1 MANASVAASPGL
13 NIGSTSQGTPGTRI
27 VTLGAVILAQS
38 TQQQA
43 SGPQGQRG
51 RGSGP
56 SRTGRQPEPRR
67 RPLSL
72 GRSCKALQWLSPGL
86 LIKRWVLTSA
96 LGLLLLLLG
105 SAIWANLKPVY
116 WTLEAVEHT
125 LAGITRL
132 LPYQLTG
139 PLVLLS
145 GLVLILLGQSRTFRS
160 IKQALA
166 PEQDQSLVDALL
178 AQRRL
183 KRGPSIVAIGGGTGL
198 ATLLSGLKRYS
209 SSITAIV
216 AVTDDGGS
224 SGRLRRDLGIQPPG
238 DIRNCLT
245 ALAKEE
251 QLLTQ
256 LFHYRFTSGEG
267 LEGHSLGNL
276 FLSAL
281 TNITGNLESAV
292 AASSRVLNIQGQVLP
307 ATNADVHL
315 WAQLEDGRL
324 VEGESRISGAGGR
337 IHWVG
342 CQPEAPPALP
352 SALEAIR
359 QADLI
364 LLGPGS
370 LYTSLLPNLL
380 VPQIVK
386 EISRSSAAKLY
397 ICNLMTQPGETDGL
411 DVWGHVAAI
420 GRHLRRQG
428 VTSWL
433 FPDVLAHSGH
443 MDRHLVERYRSA
455 GSEPVTCPVD
465 KLKAEGLRPHLAM
478 MHDRVESLNEEAVSK
493 SLLRHDPW
501 RLARAVMRF
510 YRHHQRRQQ
519 PREIDVTPSCG

>member
-1 MANASVAASPGL
+1 LLHLV
-13 NIGSTSQGTPGTRI
+13 
-27 VTLGAVILAQS
+27 AVILAQS

-43 SGPQGQRG
+43 SGPAHQGGKKDG
-51 RGSGP
+51 RPRAGG
-56 SRTGRQPEPRR
+56 QPGHRR
-67 RPLSL
+67 RPWSL
-72 GRSCKALQWLSPGL
+72 NTSGKLLQWLSPGL
-86 LIKRWVLTSA
+86 LVKRWVLTSA

-116 WTLEAVEHT
+116 WTLAAVEST
-125 LAGITRL
+125 LASITQVF
-132 LPYQLTG
+132 PYRLTG

-145 GLVLILLGQSRTFRS
+145 GLVLILLGQSRTFGS

-166 PEQDQSLVDALL
+166 PEQDRPLVDALL

-183 KRGPSIVAIGGGTGL
+183 KRGPNIVAIGGGTGL
-198 ATLLSGLKRYS
+198 ATLLSGLKHYS
-209 SSITAIV
+209 SRITAV
-216 AVTDDGGS
+216 VTVTDDGGS

-256 LFHYRFTSGEG
+256 LFRYRFASGKG

-281 TNITGNLESAV
+281 TTISGDLESAI
-292 AASSRVLNIQGQVLP
+292 AASSRVLNIQGQVVP
-307 ATNADVHL
+307 ATNADVQL
-315 WAQLEDGRL
+315 WAELEDGRL
-324 VEGESRISGAGGR
+324 IEGESRISGAGGR
-337 IHWVG
+337 IRRVG
-342 CQPEAPPALP
+342 CRPGAPPALP
-352 SALEAIR
+352 SALAAIR

-380 VPQIVK
+380 VPQLVK
-386 EISRSSAAKLY
+386 EISRSPAAKLY

-411 DVWGHVAAI
+411 DVWDHMVVI
-420 GRHLRRQG
+420 GRHLRCQG
-428 VTSWL
+428 VAPWL

-443 MDRHLVERYRSA
+443 LDRRLVECYRSA
-455 GSEPVTCPVD
+455 GSEPVTCSVD
-465 KLKAEGLRPHLAM
+465 KLRANGLRPHLAM
-478 MHDRVESLNEEAVSK
+478 MHARVASLHEDSAGK
-493 SLLRHDPW
+493 SLRHDPL

-510 YRHHQRRQQ
+510 YRQHQRRRHRQQ
-519 PREIDVTPSCG
+519 GRENGSPACALGPSH